1 MCAHEGLL
9 YTRPLHP
16 RAPCMVVRA
25 AYRTDGLV
33 RRMHWPSCYRAVERR
48 PRSLMVVLLATLL
61 QLMPAAEACATHVH
75 HTMGCYNDSDW
86 QAGAAGPV
94 HTAIVRAVT
103 EALEPVEVELVDDSA
118 SHAGHSGM
126 KGRQAVEVRCPAGR
140 VRVAPVSAHARVRAC
155 PGACQGTLRRAPPS
169 TADERGLR
177 ACCWHSPT
185 SSCGSSPRSLRA
197 CP

>member
-1 MCAHEGLL
+1 MPLQDKHKFTEVCPVAALLRSRGQRSGKQLGTGSGKGSGPFMRGLG
-9 YTRPLHP
+9 
-16 RAPCMVVRA
+16 A
-25 AYRTDGLV
+25 AQRSVLALARSVQGGLSG
-33 RRMHWPSCYRAVERR
+33 RGMAS
-48 PRSLMVVLLATLL
+48 
-61 QLMPAAEACATHVH
+61 
-75 HTMGCYNDSDW
+75 
-86 QAGAAGPV
+86 GAAGPV